1 MQSIKVMLKTLS
13 PVVVSTR
20 SGAAVMTETQE
31 FFSGSILRGVFAGR
45 YIAARGLGKNAHEDE
60 AFRRLFC
67 GALRFLPAHPAIGDL
82 RSVVLPLSLQ
92 QNKSGSE
99 LRDLMNDPPEAGYK
113 SYRGFGT
120 VAADGIVH
128 IAHIRTELSLHMS
141 RSGDAERIAGRSADG
156 NIYNYEAIAPGQT
169 FAAEIIGS
177 AADLEA
183 LRAALCPDERPIRC
197 CIGRSRYTQYGKCE
211 LTFSAPAPCATWD
224 VSAQQGGVLY
234 LRLDT
239 PFLPLCGCCG
249 NAGNALHEIVSG
261 LGEGVLLD
269 MERGIFSAVH
279 EADNFVGI
287 WGLRRPRAVG
297 LAAGTVFAVRKTAGA
312 WSAEDISRVEE
323 RCARGFGRRTEEGFG
338 QVRLWTPYERLH
350 MGGDVVSD
358 AQYADKA
365 LVGNLHK
372 KVRGGVETILKER
385 CVAQIRLYAME
396 TVETMQLEE
405 SSNHVFAR
413 LAYILQADR
422 PNWTQK
428 EFYERWTAEME
439 GAGDTFKRNLGK
451 LRPNGG
457 RSIDKILAG
466 DMTSLYRERI
476 ASWHED
482 AFGSEKAGGA
492 KRLIDAVGFRPE
504 NHTDELCRA
513 YWQTFLR
520 HARKHGHAGKKEGV
534 Q

>member
-67 GALRFLPAHPAIGDL
+67 GGLRFLPAYPAIGDL
-82 RSVVLPLSLQ
+82 RSFVLPLSLQ

-99 LRDLMNDPPEAGYK
+99 LRDLMSDLSEAGYK
-113 SYRGFGT
+113 SCRGFGT
-120 VAADGIVH
+120 LAADGIVH
-128 IAHIRTELSLHMS
+128 TAHIRTELSLHMS
-141 RSGDAERIAGRSADG
+141 RSGDSERIAGRSADG

-169 FAAEIIGS
+169 FVAEIIGD
-177 AADLEA
+177 AADLEE
-183 LRAALCPDERPIRC
+183 LRAALCPDGRPIRC
-197 CIGRSRYTQYGKCE
+197 YIGRSRHTQYGKCE
-211 LTFSAPAPCATWD
+211 LTFSAPASCAPGD
-224 VSAQQGGVLY
+224 VSAQQGDVLY

-239 PFLPLCGCCG
+239 PFLPHCGCCG
-249 NAGNALHEIVSG
+249 NGENALREIVSG
-261 LGEGVLLD
+261 LGEDVLLD
-269 MERGIFSAVH
+269 AERGIFSAAH

-297 LAAGTVFAVRKTAGA
+297 LAAGTVFAVRKMARA
-312 WSAEDISRVEE
+312 WSAEDMQCIQE

-338 QVRLWTPYERLH
+338 QVRLWTPHEHLQ
-350 MGGDVVSD
+350 MGEGGLSE
-358 AQYADKA
+358 AQCDGK
-365 LVGNLHK
+365 GTPGELHK
-372 KVRGGVETILKER
+372 NVRGGVETILKER
-385 CVAQIRLYAME
+385 CIAQIRLYAME
-396 TVETMQLEE
+396 AAETMQLEE

-422 PNWTQK
+422 PHWTQK
-428 EFYERWTAEME
+428 EFHDRWTAEMA

-457 RSIDKILAG
+457 RSIDRLLAG
-466 DMTSLYRERI
+466 DMSALYQERL
-476 ASWHED
+476 ATWHED

-492 KRLIDAVGFRPE
+492 KELIDAVGFRPE

-513 YWQTFLR
+513 YWQTLLR
-520 HARKHGHAGKKEGV
+520 HARKCGHAGKKEGA